1 MVRLFQVYYPVRTL
15 VLLIGEALLACASF
29 LLATLIVFRQDSV
42 LVLNYEYG
50 FYKVLALTGIV
61 ILCSHFFDL
70 YGISRLGLKG
80 EIYVRVFLAL
90 GALSFV
96 LAGIEYAVPRLVPGH
111 GVLLLSLVILTFV
124 IPSWRMGFLWMLRKP
139 FLKERVYVIGGGPL
153 ATELVETIR
162 DRNDLG
168 MEIVGWV
175 GAIGD
180 ASLTRDDI
188 GRKLQTIMKEQG
200 VSHVIVALSD
210 RRGKMPTRD
219 LLDLRLSGIKVEEAG
234 TVLEKV
240 SGKIQVDA
248 LHPSTLVF
256 AEGFRLNQGLLIV
269 RRIVSLLVALI
280 ILICA
285 LPLIPFI
292 VLAIKLSSPGPV
304 LFKQERV
311 GRNGESFFLYK
322 FRTMVQ
328 DAEARSGPTWAFDND
343 PRVTAVG
350 RFMRSARLDE
360 IPQLWNV
367 LKGDMGFVG
376 PRPERPEFVQWLNN
390 AIPYYQ
396 LRHVI
401 RPGITGW
408 AQVRYKYGAS
418 VEDSNQ
424 KLQYDLYYVKHM
436 SLALDLVIMFETVK
450 TILMARGSR

>member
-1 MVRLFQVYYPVRTL
+1 VVRLFQVYYPVRTL
-15 VLLIGEALLACASF
+15 ILLIGEALLACASF
-29 LLATLIVFRQDSV
+29 LLATLIVFRQDSI

-50 FYKVLALTGIV
+50 FYKVLGLTGIV
-61 ILCSHFFDL
+61 IICSHFFDL
-70 YGISRLGLKG
+70 YGISRLGLRG

-90 GALSFV
+90 GALSFI
-96 LAGIEYAVPRLVPGH
+96 LAGIEYAVPKLVPGQ

-124 IPSWRMGFLWMLRKP
+124 IPGWRMAFAWLLRKP
-139 FLKERVYVIGGGPL
+139 YLKERVYVIGSGSL
-153 ATELVETIR
+153 ASELVETIR
-162 DRNDLG
+162 ERSELG

-180 ASLTRDDI
+180 TALTREDI
-188 GRKLQTIMKEQG
+188 GQKLRGIMKEQG
-200 VSHVIVALSD
+200 VTHVIVALSD
-210 RRGKMPTRD
+210 RRGKLPVAE

-240 SGKIQVDA
+240 LGKIQVDS
-248 LHPSTLVF
+248 LHPSALVF
-256 AEGFRLNQGLLIV
+256 SEGFRINQGLLFV
-269 RRIVSLLVALI
+269 RRVFSLLVALT
-280 ILICA
+280 ILLCA

-292 VLAIKLSSPGPV
+292 ILAIKLSSSGPV
-304 LFKQERV
+304 LFRQERV
-311 GRNGESFFLYK
+311 GRNGETFFLYK

-343 PRVTAVG
+343 PRVTRLG
-350 RFMRSARLDE
+350 RFMRRTRLDE

-376 PRPERPEFVQWLNN
+376 PRPERPEFVQWLAN
-390 AIPYYQ
+390 AIPYYE

-418 VEDSNQ
+418 VEDSKQ
-424 KLQYDLYYVKHM
+424 KLQYDLYYIKHM
-436 SLALDLVIMFETVK
+436 SVALDLVIMFETIK
-450 TILMARGSR
+450 TILLARGSR